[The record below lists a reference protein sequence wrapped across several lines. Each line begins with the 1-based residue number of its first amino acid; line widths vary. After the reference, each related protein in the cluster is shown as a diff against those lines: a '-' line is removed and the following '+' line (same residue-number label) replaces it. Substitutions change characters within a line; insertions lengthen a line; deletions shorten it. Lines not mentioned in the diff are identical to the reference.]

1 MKTQG
6 ELISLSQG
14 YDLPSSNITSQKLFE
29 ELRLTAL
36 DAKHASSPL
45 LPFFADEC
53 LMCMQITENAMSEA
67 SLPAAEEALIKDEGL
82 YKHTR
87 PPRNPYPLVVGLVY
101 LTSTPQQSHSAE
113 ANVGIIIDR
122 PFRRHGYAREALEL
136 VLTWAFDELKLH
148 RVQAAIID
156 TAVKHRPSGL
166 FMGLGFQH
174 EGMRRRAVLVDWETE
189 PGTQGGYSMDGDG
202 RAAVSR
208 PQQGWRDVTYLAMLD
223 TDWMLRRTARKGK
236 AAEVGEPVQRRS
248 LWDEMF
254 LRHAREREELAMWD
268 DRRATLRRSDSS
280 ETIRQDAVD
289 AVMEAAAPEEAP
301 VSRIQ
306 SGDENPEERM
316 EEKRA
321 LMKQISRWFAG
332 YSTSA
337 AVSTASL
344 SRSPSAC
351 SSRES
356 DLGKEIE
363 QSPWATRLDYS
374 STFKQAPAPSDEHLK
389 QELDRFEEDLEQLYG
404 AKFIES
410 RAGPSTRP
418 GTIGS
423 IPSVPLSAETA
434 TARPTT
440 FSTIPSDYQF
450 PASRI
455 RSWSSDM
462 ALLPGPEHITPFPD
476 RAPSRASSVA
486 SEFSFGSPAE
496 HYRDSRSVSPASTSS
511 FGLFHPPPERSRS
524 PSAGSESSFL
534 SMENGGN
541 ERDGGLMRNPFSPG
555 SDLGSSASD
564 LIDFE
569 NAAAMAREFDHGGHG
584 MSPGEMFSGDRSAAG
599 SPAGSSPSYAS
610 VRLPQRSVG
619 GLSMSRP
626 LDVRSVSS
634 GSEWD
639 MVSDRE
645 ADVTDMREN

>member
-1 MKTQG
+1 M
-6 ELISLSQG
+6 
-14 YDLPSSNITSQKLFE
+14 
-29 ELRLTAL
+29 
-36 DAKHASSPL
+36 
-45 LPFFADEC
+45 
-53 LMCMQITENAMSEA
+53 
-67 SLPAAEEALIKDEGL
+67 
-82 YKHTR
+82 
-87 PPRNPYPLVVGLVY
+87 
-101 LTSTPQQSHSAE
+101 
-113 ANVGIIIDR
+113 
-122 PFRRHGYAREALEL
+122 
-136 VLTWAFDELKLH
+136 
-148 RVQAAIID
+148 
-156 TAVKHRPSGL
+156 
-166 FMGLGFQH
+166 
-174 EGMRRRAVLVDWETE
+174 WE
-189 PGTQGGYSMDGDG
+189 
-202 RAAVSR
+202 
-208 PQQGWRDVTYLAMLD
+208 
-223 TDWMLRRTARKGK
+223 
-236 AAEVGEPVQRRS
+236 
-248 LWDEMF
+248 
-254 LRHAREREELAMWD
+254 

-306 SGDENPEERM
+306 SGDENPEERR

-337 AVSTASL
+337 AASTASL
-344 SRSPSAC
+344 SRSPSVC

-356 DLGKEIE
+356 DLGKEM
-363 QSPWATRLDYS
+363 QQPPWATRLDYS
-374 STFKQAPAPSDEHLK
+374 STFKQAPEPSEEKLK

-455 RSWSSDM
+455 HSWSSSLS
-462 ALLPGPEHITPFPD
+462 LLPGPEHVTPFPD
-476 RAPSRASSVA
+476 RAPSRTSSAA
-486 SEFSFGSPAE
+486 SEFPFGSPAG

-511 FGLFHPPPERSRS
+511 FGLFHPPPERSQS

-534 SMENGGN
+534 SMEDGN
-541 ERDGGLMRNPFSPG
+541 ERGGNVMRNPFSSG

-569 NAAAMAREFDHGGHG
+569 NAAAMAREFDHGGRD
-584 MSPGEMFSGDRSAAG
+584 MYMTPSEMFSGYRGAAG
-599 SPAGSSPSYAS
+599 SSAGSSPSYGS
-610 VRLPQRSVG
+610 VRLPRGSAG

-645 ADVTDMREN
+645 ADITDTREN